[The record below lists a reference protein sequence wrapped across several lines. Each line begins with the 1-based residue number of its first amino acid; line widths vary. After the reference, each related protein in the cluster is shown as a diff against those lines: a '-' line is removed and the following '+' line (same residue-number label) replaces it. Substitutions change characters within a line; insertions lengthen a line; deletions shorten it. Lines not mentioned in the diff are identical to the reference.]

1 MGSGYSSYER
11 ELKGIMGGDRQLLG
25 RYRRIA
31 SSLEALHTLDKLA
44 ERPFLVVRTAGSHGF
59 DLLALRDGVALP
71 IEVKCSGEAV
81 VHFTASR
88 GRNREQYEQLTRETL
103 RAGQVLLYAY
113 RLMGMRDEDPWRL
126 FRASNGDTKG
136 VARFIANNTPGI
148 DVTDKGNQVLRW
160 KDGKPLMDFLQ
171 MVLEI
176 ST

>member
-11 ELKGIMGGDRQLLG
+11 ELKGIMAGDRTLLN

-31 SSLEALHTLDKLA
+31 TTVETLHSLDQLE
-44 ERPFLVVRTAGSHGF
+44 ERPFLVIRTAGSHGF

-71 IEVKCSGEAV
+71 IEVKCSGEETI
-81 VHFTASR
+81 HFTASR
-88 GRNREQYEQLTRETL
+88 GRNMEQYEQLTRQTF

-113 RLMGMRDEDPWRL
+113 RLMGMRAEDPWRL

-136 VARFIANNTPGI
+136 VARLIANHTPEI
-148 DVTDKGNQVLRW
+148 DATSQGNQVLRW
-160 KDGKPLMDFLQ
+160 KDGMPLLAFLH

-176 ST
+176 SQ